1 MLGRD
6 GAGQNSMKMRRSFWT
21 DRPRHVTRQEYNRY
35 SAMMIGTVASGGL
48 GAILLISS
56 VLGMTTWQGNE
67 LAELPEMSISE
78 ALNHKGE
85 GTSPLKISGY
95 LLASDPIP
103 MPDEPELKVIKGEL
117 QISAKFRDS
126 AETTNEVLY
135 EWQEQVDGVMLSQ
148 DIKLQASTQAISVD
162 VDLAQL
168 PLRTDR
174 RARAKLQYDGS
185 SRTARPIAIEYQDQT
200 FPLADLPTTRTVTPK
215 VLRQYFPSGEKV
227 TLIASIESG
236 QTSTLVAPPGQELK
250 ILRGS
255 ETDIRKTGATARL
268 MFGLISFVLLGGS
281 YGLGTKTARLRQS
294 FVVRSNQP

>member
-1 MLGRD
+1 
-6 GAGQNSMKMRRSFWT
+6 MKMRRSFWT
-21 DRPRHVTRQEYNRY
+21 DRPRHVSKQEYNRY
-35 SAMMIGTVASGGL
+35 SFMVFGTVVTGGL
-48 GAILLISS
+48 GAMLLISS

-78 ALNHKGE
+78 ALNHKGK
-85 GTSPLKISGY
+85 GASPFKISGY
-95 LLASDPIP
+95 LLASDPIS
-103 MPDEPELKVIKGEL
+103 MPDEPELKVLKGEL

-126 AETTNEVLY
+126 GETTHEMLF

-148 DIKLQASTQAISVD
+148 ANRLQTSTQAISVD

-174 RARAKLQYDGS
+174 RARARLQYDGS
-185 SRTARPIAIEYQDQT
+185 SRTSRPIAIEYQDQT

-236 QTSTLVAPPGQELK
+236 QTSKLVAPLGQELK

-255 ETDIRKTGATARL
+255 ESDIRKTGATARL
-268 MFGLISFVLLGGS
+268 MFGLTSFVLLGVS
-281 YGLGTKTARLRQS
+281 YGLGTKAARLRHS

>member
-1 MLGRD
+1 
-6 GAGQNSMKMRRSFWT
+6 MKMRRSFWT
-21 DRPRHVTRQEYNRY
+21 DRPRQVSKQAYNRY
-35 SAMMIGTVASGGL
+35 SFMVFGTVVTGGL
-48 GAILLISS
+48 GAMLLISS

-67 LAELPEMSISE
+67 LAELPEMSISD

-85 GTSPLKISGY
+85 GASPFKISGY
-95 LLASDPIP
+95 LLASNPIS

-126 AETTNEVLY
+126 GETTHEMLY

-148 DIKLQASTQAISVD
+148 VNRLQASNQAISVD

-168 PLRTDR
+168 SLRTDR

-185 SRTARPIAIEYQDQT
+185 SRTSRPIAIEYQDQT

-236 QTSTLVAPPGQELK
+236 QTSKLVAPSGQELK

-255 ETDIRKTGATARL
+255 ESDIRKTGATARL
-268 MFGLISFVLLGGS
+268 MFGLTSFVLLGVS

>member
-1 MLGRD
+1 
-6 GAGQNSMKMRRSFWT
+6 MRRSFWT
-21 DRPRHVTRQEYNRY
+21 DRPRHVSKQEYNRY
-35 SAMMIGTVASGGL
+35 SFMVFGTVVTGGL
-48 GAILLISS
+48 GAMLLISS

-78 ALNHKGE
+78 ALNHKGK
-85 GTSPLKISGY
+85 GASPFKISGY
-95 LLASDPIP
+95 LLASDPIS
-103 MPDEPELKVIKGEL
+103 MPDEPELKVLKGEL

-126 AETTNEVLY
+126 GETTHEMLF

-148 DIKLQASTQAISVD
+148 ANRLQTSTQAISVD

-174 RARAKLQYDGS
+174 RARARLQYDGS
-185 SRTARPIAIEYQDQT
+185 SRTSRPIAIEYQDQT

-236 QTSTLVAPPGQELK
+236 QTSKLVAPLGQELK

-255 ETDIRKTGATARL
+255 ESDIRKTGATARL
-268 MFGLISFVLLGGS
+268 MFGLTSFVLLGVS
-281 YGLGTKTARLRQS
+281 YGLGTKAARLRHS

>member
-1 MLGRD
+1 
-6 GAGQNSMKMRRSFWT
+6 MKMRRSFWT
-21 DRPRHVTRQEYNRY
+21 DRPRHVTRLEYNRY
-35 SAMMIGTVASGGL
+35 SAMMVGTVASGGL
-48 GAILLISS
+48 GAMLLINS

-67 LAELPEMSISE
+67 LAELPEISISE
-78 ALNHKGE
+78 ALNHQGDR
-85 GTSPLKISGY
+85 TSPLKISGY
-95 LLASDPIP
+95 LLASNPLS

-117 QISAKFRDS
+117 QISAKFRDTE
-126 AETTNEVLY
+126 ETTHEVLY

-148 DIKLQASTQAISVD
+148 DNRLQSSTQTISVD
-162 VDLAQL
+162 VDWAQL

-200 FPLADLPTTRTVTPK
+200 FPLADLPATRTVTPR
-215 VLRQYFPSGEKV
+215 VLRQYFPSGDKV

-236 QTSTLVAPPGQELK
+236 PTIRLVAPAGQELK

-268 MFGLISFVLLGGS
+268 MFGLTSFVLLGGS
-281 YGLGTKTARLRQS
+281 YWLGTKTVRLRHS

>member
-1 MLGRD
+1 
-6 GAGQNSMKMRRSFWT
+6 MRRSFWT
-21 DRPRHVTRQEYNRY
+21 DRPRQVSKQAYNRY
-35 SAMMIGTVASGGL
+35 SFMVFGTVVTGGL
-48 GAILLISS
+48 GAMLLISS

-67 LAELPEMSISE
+67 LAELPEMSISD

-85 GTSPLKISGY
+85 GASPFKISGY
-95 LLASDPIP
+95 LLASNPIS

-126 AETTNEVLY
+126 GETTHEMLY

-148 DIKLQASTQAISVD
+148 VNRLQASNQAISVD

-168 PLRTDR
+168 SLRTDR

-185 SRTARPIAIEYQDQT
+185 SRTSRPIAIEYQDQT

-236 QTSTLVAPPGQELK
+236 QTSKLVAPSGQELK

-255 ETDIRKTGATARL
+255 ESDIRKTGATARL
-268 MFGLISFVLLGGS
+268 MFGLTSFVLLGVS